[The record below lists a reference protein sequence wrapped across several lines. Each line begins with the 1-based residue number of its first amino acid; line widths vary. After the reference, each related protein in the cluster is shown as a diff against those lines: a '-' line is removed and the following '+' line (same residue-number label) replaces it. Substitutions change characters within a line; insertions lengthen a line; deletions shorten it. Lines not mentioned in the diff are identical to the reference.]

1 MSASTTRPGSPA
13 SRAITRGSASD
24 RRGTMIP
31 VNEPLLDGNEER
43 YLTECVRTGWI
54 SSEGPFIGKF
64 EEGFAARVGR
74 AHGIVV
80 SNGSAALDVA
90 VAALGL
96 GPDDEVIVPTFT
108 IISCAAA
115 IVRAGAR

>member
-1 MSASTTRPGSPA
+1 
-13 SRAITRGSASD
+13 
-24 RRGTMIP
+24 MIP

-96 GPDDEVIVPTFT
+96 GPDDEVIVPPAPRR
-108 IISCAAA
+108 SCGRGRGRFSLIATA
-115 IVRAGAR
+115 IPGIPTQTGSPSASPREPRRS